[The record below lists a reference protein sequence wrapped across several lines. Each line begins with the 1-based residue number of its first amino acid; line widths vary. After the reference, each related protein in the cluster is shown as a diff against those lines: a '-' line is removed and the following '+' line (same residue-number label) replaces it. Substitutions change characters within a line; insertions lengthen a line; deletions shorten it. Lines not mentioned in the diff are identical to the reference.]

1 MLLRYFTI
9 SSFSF
14 LLILFGCSPEQSE
27 VIVAEYGRHNI
38 SIDEFENA
46 YAKNVGGLEVAENSG
61 LQDYHDF
68 MDLYVK
74 FKMKLRDAEVRGYTA
89 DPELEDELTNYQKQV
104 GVSYL
109 IEKEIIGPGI
119 SDLYE
124 KRKEELRVSHLM
136 IRPDSSGIEGAMDR
150 ASSILDSIKSGASFE
165 DLVKKYSQDQFSSP
179 SGGDIFYITAGLLPI
194 SFEDAMY
201 KTNAGEVY
209 PEAVETRY
217 GSHLIK
223 ITERGPRIPK
233 IKASHILISYFNPGG
248 EMDSAAALVTVDS
261 LVAELKAGANFE
273 EMVLKYSDDTGTKN
287 KAGDLGFFERRMM
300 VKEFDETAFKME
312 IGEISDPVQTNF
324 GYHIIKL
331 TDKMD
336 YPSFEED
343 RENLKTMFEKQ
354 RYQVEY
360 DNLIDS
366 LRAKY
371 NYKLSDTTVDLLM
384 EKSDSVRFGMEYP
397 NLDLVKDEELFS
409 YAGKTVTAGEF
420 LFTVNST
427 GTFSGKAIFVRDE
440 VMNAV
445 NKVSEDLLIE
455 EEALNLDKVN
465 PQFAALMNDY
475 RDGIYIF
482 KLQEEEVW
490 NKVRIDSS
498 SVYDYWVANK
508 ENYSVPERVSFSEIF
523 SMKDSLI
530 NNYYESLQEG
540 ASFDSLANLYTERPG
555 KKETSGFYELQDV
568 DFSDLSREANKL
580 GNAGNYSEPIP
591 FSGGYSIF
599 KLNDRQPAGLK
610 TFEEA
615 KAEVSGE
622 YQEMESKRLE
632 EEYINSLNKRYN
644 PVIFYDELE
653 KAFKPGKND

>member
-14 LLILFGCSPEQSE
+14 LLILFGCSLEQSE
-27 VIVAEYGRHNI
+27 VIVAEYGKHNI

-46 YAKNVGGLEVAENSG
+46 YAKNVGGLEIAENSS

-68 MDLYVK
+68 MDLYLN

-165 DLVKKYSQDQFSSP
+165 DMVKKYSQDQFSSP
-179 SGGDIFYITAGLLPI
+179 SGGDIFYITAGLLPF

-233 IKASHILISYFNPGG
+233 IKASHILIGYFNPGG

-371 NYKLSDTTVDLLM
+371 NYNFSDATVDLLM

-397 NLDLVKDEELFS
+397 NLDLVKDEALFS

-445 NKVSEDLLIE
+445 NKVSEDLLKE

-498 SVYDYWVANK
+498 SVYNYWVANK

-580 GNAGNYSEPIP
+580 GNAGNYSEPIS

-653 KAFKPGKND
+653 KAFKNN

>member
-9 SSFSF
+9 ISFSF
-14 LLILFGCSPEQSE
+14 LLFLIACSPEQSG
-27 VIVAEYGRHNI
+27 VVAEYGKYKI

-46 YAKNVGGLEVAENSG
+46 YAKNVGGVENAENSTV
-61 LQDYHDF
+61 QDYHDF

-74 FKMKLRDAEVRGYTA
+74 FKMKLRDAEVRGYTT
-89 DPELEDELTNYQKQV
+89 DTELEDELTNYKKQV

-109 IEKEIIGPGI
+109 IEKEIIQPGLG
-119 SDLYE
+119 DLYE

-136 IRPDSSGIEGAMDR
+136 IRPDSTGIEGAM
-150 ASSILDSIKSGASFE
+150 AIAAPILDSIKNGASFE
-165 DLVKKYSQDQFSSP
+165 EMVKKYSQDQFSAP
-179 SGGDIFYITAGLLPI
+179 SGGDIFYVTAGLLPL
-194 SFEDAMY
+194 SFDDAMY

-209 PEAVETRY
+209 PEVVQTRY
-217 GSHLIK
+217 GAHIVK
-223 ITERGPRIPK
+223 ITERIPRIPK
-233 IKASHILISYFNPGG
+233 IQASHILISYFNPAG
-248 EMDSAAALVTVDS
+248 EMDSAAALITVDS
-261 LVAELKAGANFE
+261 LVAELEAGVDFDE
-273 EMVLKYSDDTGTKN
+273 LVEKYSDDTGTKN
-287 KAGDLGFFERRMM
+287 KGGDLGFFERRMM
-300 VKEFDETAFKME
+300 VKEFDEVAFKMDV
-312 IGEISDPVQTNF
+312 GEISDPVQTNF
-324 GYHIIKL
+324 GYHVIKL
-331 TDKMD
+331 TDKME
-336 YPSFEED
+336 YPSFEEE
-343 RENLKTMFEKQ
+343 RENLKKLFEKQ

-371 NYKLSDTTVDLLM
+371 NFTVNDETVDLFM

-397 NLDLVKDEELFS
+397 NLDLVKDKVLFS
-409 YAGKTVTAGEF
+409 YAGKIVTAGEF

-427 GTFSGKAIFVRDE
+427 GTFAGKAIFVRDE
-440 VMNAV
+440 VMNAI
-445 NKVSEDLLIE
+445 NKVSEDFLKE

-465 PQFAALMNDY
+465 PQFASLMNDY

-490 NKVRIDSS
+490 NKVKIDSA
-498 SVYDYWVANK
+498 SVYNYWNANK
-508 ENYSVPERVSFSEIF
+508 EKYAKPEMISFSEIF
-523 SMKDSLI
+523 SLKDSLI
-530 NNYYESLQEG
+530 NLYYESLQEG
-540 ASFDSLANLYTERPG
+540 ASFDSLAYLYTERPG

-568 DFSDLSREANKL
+568 DFSDFSKEANKL
-580 GNAGNYSEPIP
+580 KNTGDYSEPVP

-599 KLNDRQPAGLK
+599 ELNERQPAGLK

-632 EEYINSLNKRYN
+632 DEYINGLNNRYN

-653 KAFKPGKND
+653 KAFK

>member
-1 MLLRYFTI
+1 MLLI
-9 SSFSF
+9 A
-14 LLILFGCSPEQSE
+14 CSPKQSE
-27 VIVAEYGRHNI
+27 VIVAEYGKHKI
-38 SIDEFENA
+38 SIDEFESA
-46 YAKNVGGLEVAENSG
+46 YAKNVGGVENAENSS
-61 LQDYHDF
+61 LEDYYDF

-74 FKMKLRDAEVRGYTA
+74 FKMKLRDATVRGYTS
-89 DPELEDELTNYQKQV
+89 DPELEDELTNYKKQV

-119 SDLYE
+119 KNLYE

-136 IRPDSSGIEGAMDR
+136 IRPDSSGVEAAQDF
-150 ASSILDSIKSGASFE
+150 ANSLLDSIKNGASFE
-165 DLVKKYSQDQFSSP
+165 EMVKKYSQDQFSAP
-179 SGGDIFYITAGLLPI
+179 SGGDIFYITAGLLPP

-209 PEAVETRY
+209 PEAVQTNY

-233 IKASHILISYFNPGG
+233 IKASHILVSYFNPEGQ
-248 EMDSAAALVTVDS
+248 MDSAAALLTVDS
-261 LVAELKAGANFE
+261 LVAELKAGVDFDE
-273 EMVLKYSDDTGTKN
+273 LVLRYSDDTGTKN
-287 KAGDLGFFERRMM
+287 KGGDLGFFERRMM
-300 VKEFDETAFKME
+300 VKEFDEAVFKLE

-331 TDKMD
+331 TDKME
-336 YPSFEED
+336 YPSFEEE
-343 RENLKTMFEKQ
+343 RENLKKMYEKQ

-360 DNLIDS
+360 DDLIDS
-366 LRAKY
+366 LRVKY
-371 NYKLSDTTVDLLM
+371 NFSLNDATVNLLM
-384 EKSDSVRFGMEYP
+384 DKSDSVRFGMEYP
-397 NLDLVKDEELFS
+397 NLDLVKDEVLFT
-409 YAGKTVTAGEF
+409 YANKSVTAGEF
-420 LFTVNST
+420 LFNVNSA
-427 GTFSGKAIFVRDE
+427 GTFAGKPIFVRDE
-440 VMNAV
+440 VVNAV
-445 NKVSEDLLIE
+445 NKVTEDLLKE
-455 EEALNLDKVN
+455 EEALNLDKAN

-490 NKVRIDSS
+490 NKVKIDSA
-498 SVYDYWVANK
+498 SVYNYWNANK
-508 ENYSVPERVSFSEIF
+508 ENYSLQERISFSEIF

-530 NNYYESLQEG
+530 SIYYNSLVEG

-568 DFSDLSREANKL
+568 EFSDLSREANKL
-580 GNAGNYSEPIP
+580 ENIGDYSKPIP

-599 KLNDRQPAGLK
+599 KLNERQSARLK

-615 KAEVSGE
+615 KAEVSGK
-622 YQEMESKRLE
+622 YQEMESSRLE
-632 EEYINSLNKRYN
+632 EEYINSLNTRYN

-653 KAFKPGKND
+653 KAFNNN